1 MLGLRGQE
9 SSKFNKF
16 FSIVQTAAQ
25 KTGCVFF
32 AEAGDGHL
40 FENDDI
46 ECEDLMGWLIPED
59 KISEFEPEWRKND
72 VSDAWTDFFVWA
84 TWENATD
91 PKISFTD

>member
-1 MLGLRGQE
+1 MLGLRTQE

-16 FSIVQTAAQ
+16 FSFVQTAAQ
-25 KTGCVFF
+25 ETGCVFF
-32 AEAGDGHL
+32 VEAGDGHF
-40 FENDDI
+40 FENDDV